1 MFGINDPG
9 IWVAYLMAF
18 LCLAFSVWYGVS
30 RWNKEEEK

>member
-18 LCLAFSVWYGVS
+18 LCLAFSIWYGVS
-30 RWNKEEEK
+30 RWNKEEE

>member
-18 LCLAFSVWYGVS
+18 LCLAFSVWYGIS

>member
-18 LCLAFSVWYGVS
+18 LCLAFSLWYGVS
-30 RWNKEEEK
+30 RWNKDEE